1 MGSCVVQNNLTRAVH
16 NIYISF
22 CYIHMLQSHCIYTD
36 KSLSTVKWK
45 LFTLYSWNA
54 ETSTFFF
61 CLFFYSLF
69 LFMLFVFDCP
79 ASAIV
84 ALSFTVLSLIFLTS
98 SFYPAAVIQRTFFI
112 VILQWDAVVVDT
124 SVSFTSSVN
133 SRWPGL
139 VLCFSLLRA
148 LCRHLTSAISLILR
162 WCAPTI
168 FWVVLIKRCRAF
180 LSWAV
185 PLYLSFPSLNSE
197 DVSEGLIQI
206 WEMNAGNGKLH
217 AACVFLGGGVK
228 MIISHYSA
236 TKMVELT
243 AVQSKVQ
250 WSRVL

>member
-1 MGSCVVQNNLTRAVH
+1 MQKPQLSSFVFFLFSVLVHVVCLRLSCFSHRCSQF
-16 NIYISF
+16 YSF
-22 CYIHMLQSHCIYTD
+22 KFD
-36 KSLSTVKWK
+36 
-45 LFTLYSWNA
+45 FFN
-54 ETSTFFF
+54 FFF
-61 CLFFYSLF
+61 PSGCCNSK
-69 LFMLFVFDCP
+69 D
-79 ASAIV
+79 
-84 ALSFTVLSLIFLTS
+84 
-98 SFYPAAVIQRTFFI
+98 FFI

-217 AACVFLGGGVK
+217 AACVFFGGGRK
-228 MIISHYSA
+228 NNY
-236 TKMVELT
+236 
-243 AVQSKVQ
+243 
-250 WSRVL
+250 